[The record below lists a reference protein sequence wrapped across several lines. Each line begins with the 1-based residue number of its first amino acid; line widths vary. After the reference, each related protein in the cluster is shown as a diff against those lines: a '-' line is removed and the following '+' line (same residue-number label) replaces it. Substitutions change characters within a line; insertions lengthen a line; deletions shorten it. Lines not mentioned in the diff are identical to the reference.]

1 MLLMIEKT
9 DDTQLSFKTMS
20 MKRKLSEIGLE
31 SELTLTIRKE
41 ITFLFKKF
49 SVILTWIPEDDSLT
63 IWDSYSKKLER
74 WSEKEVG
81 RTEGQIQGIFLV
93 HVKMLMNDIAVKT
106 KANLSIPEL
115 VRLEDEALKKAGIKD
130 PLKIKDASIT
140 FINRNDNKE
149 DR

>member
-1 MLLMIEKT
+1 MSGKT
-9 DDTQLSFKTMS
+9 DGTTLPFKTLNMQ
-20 MKRKLSEIGLE
+20 RKLAKIGLE
-31 SELTLTIRKE
+31 SELTLTVRKE

-49 SVILTWIPEDDSLT
+49 SVILTWNPEDGSMT
-63 IWDSYSKKLER
+63 IWDSFSKKLEH
-74 WSEKEVG
+74 WSGKEVG

-93 HVKMLMNDIAVKT
+93 HVKMLMNDIAVRT

-130 PLKIKDASIT
+130 PLKLKDASIT